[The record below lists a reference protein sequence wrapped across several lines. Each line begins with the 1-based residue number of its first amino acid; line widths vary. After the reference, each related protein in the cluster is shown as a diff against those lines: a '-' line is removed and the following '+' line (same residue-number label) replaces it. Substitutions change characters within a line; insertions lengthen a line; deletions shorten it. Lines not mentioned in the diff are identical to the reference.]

1 MLDCKAVS
9 RSHSVPLETPLAIGV
24 LQMVMAVVEN
34 PETQLATEATEAT
47 EENGQ
52 HRHPNYGSVPV
63 ALTR

>member
-9 RSHSVPLETPLAIGV
+9 RSHSVPFETPLAIGV
-24 LQMVMAVVEN
+24 LHMVMAVVEN
-34 PETQLATEATEAT
+34 PDTQLATEAT